1 MVLKLNLFEV
11 TEKAVSKVMRKMKK
25 KKGKGEDFSQDV
37 LLLGEKALLKTFCKT
52 LPIWNQCNYFTMHI
66 LA

>member
-52 LPIWNQCNYFTMHI
+52 LPI
-66 LA
+66 